1 MSVITEY
8 EQVLIG
14 NLEGLSLR
22 YFPFKEKGNEQVA
35 LSVFR
40 YAIEELLEWTPTDA
54 NRFFSQSVAE
64 GMKLTPLLAYIDFP
78 SEITEEHGQLTY
90 ILYLLYPKQIH
101 YDFREQVIEIY
112 QEVLLGKR
120 KYPRDYMY
128 GHKGLLRAEICLQY
142 VLNKEMIFNSK
153 ESLYGFFVSDSIY
166 AFLKEKKLYQL
177 YRGFFDKPL
186 DYLHESLPDGVR
198 CEFLY
203 QFYTFA
209 RAWKKQP

>member
-22 YFPFKEKGNEQVA
+22 YFQFKEKGNEQVA

-54 NRFFSQSVAE
+54 NRFFSQSVVE
-64 GMKLTPLLAYIDFP
+64 YMKLTPLLAYIDFP

-112 QEVLLGKR
+112 QDVLLGKR
-120 KYPRDYMY
+120 KYPRDQSY
-128 GHKGLLRAEICLQY
+128 
-142 VLNKEMIFNSK
+142 
-153 ESLYGFFVSDSIY
+153 
-166 AFLKEKKLYQL
+166 
-177 YRGFFDKPL
+177 
-186 DYLHESLPDGVR
+186 
-198 CEFLY
+198 
-203 QFYTFA
+203 
-209 RAWKKQP
+209 